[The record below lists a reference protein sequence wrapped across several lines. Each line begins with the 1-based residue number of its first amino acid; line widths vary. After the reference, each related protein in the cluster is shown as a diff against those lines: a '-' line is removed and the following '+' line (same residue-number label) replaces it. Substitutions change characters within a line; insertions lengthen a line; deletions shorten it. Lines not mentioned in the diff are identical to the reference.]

1 MISKL
6 RHGAANEVADNG
18 GKQERERHIRSGLEG
33 DDRIG
38 ENHVGRRRDVG
49 NALENELR
57 KTERIASQL
66 GVDGL
71 SRHPGVISF
80 CSG

>member
-1 MISKL
+1 
-6 RHGAANEVADNG
+6 
-18 GKQERERHIRSGLEG
+18 
-33 DDRIG
+33 
-38 ENHVGRRRDVG
+38 VG

-71 SRHPGVISF
+71 SRHPGISF
-80 CSG
+80 YSG